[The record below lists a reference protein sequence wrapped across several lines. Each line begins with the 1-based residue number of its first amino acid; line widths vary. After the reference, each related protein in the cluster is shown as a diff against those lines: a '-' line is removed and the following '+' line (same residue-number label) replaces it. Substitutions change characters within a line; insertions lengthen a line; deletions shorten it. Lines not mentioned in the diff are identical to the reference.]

1 MTPTTPRPQR
11 NCLWV
16 SKAVSVASMCLRE
29 RSTPGTLAIWSA
41 LKALWPNV
49 RVFIFLFVIGVHIHL
64 FFCLF
69 CFTGFTATFF
79 FLSLLFILSL
89 FFNLFFFL
97 PISPTCISLLLLLF
111 YYLIE
116 RISMLVV
123 STFTVMYSKSI
134 CLCSLERQIDLQNFL
149 SFIFSKIVDFH
160 SNLFH
165 LPEYMFVVY
174 WPLLKT

>member
-1 MTPTTPRPQR
+1 MGFEGSFGSKHVSPRTLNTR
-11 NCLWV
+11 NLGNLVCVEGIVTKCKGVYFPLCYWC
-16 SKAVSVASMCLRE
+16 SYS
-29 RSTPGTLAIWSA
+29 
-41 LKALWPNV
+41 
-49 RVFIFLFVIGVHIHL
+49 FIFLFVLFHWIH
-64 FFCLF
+64 CH
-69 CFTGFTATFF
+69 FF
-79 FLSLLFILSL
+79 FLLLLFILSL

>member
-1 MTPTTPRPQR
+1 MGFEGSFGSKHVSPRTLNTR
-11 NCLWV
+11 NLGNLVCVEGIVTKCKGVYFPFCYWC
-16 SKAVSVASMCLRE
+16 SYS
-29 RSTPGTLAIWSA
+29 
-41 LKALWPNV
+41 
-49 RVFIFLFVIGVHIHL
+49 FIFLFLFHWIH
-64 FFCLF
+64 CH
-69 CFTGFTATFF
+69 FF
-79 FLSLLFILSL
+79 FFSLLFILSL

-174 WPLLKT
+174 WPLLKTSPYCCSI